1 MSARRFVASCLA
13 LSFAAI
19 AVLALPGRARA
30 AQGSL
35 VSACGGT
42 IGCPN
47 KINLKNPV
55 DSLQF
60 YALLAPA
67 SALDP
72 PAEAFS
78 LTLRNANGVVFT
90 ETIGAG
96 QLRKQGRRFQFRD
109 PNARKVGGFSRV
121 TLKRKGA
128 GWRLTVIAHGDMS
141 AATLA
146 PMTVEI
152 AIGDDTFATAN
163 TWSPREFGWLLHLPA
178 GPTPPPTPTAAPTGT
193 PAPTQTPAPTPSGTP
208 ATTPT
213 PVGTPTSSPATP
225 TPTPAP
231 TPAPTQTPTPT
242 PTVEPYGS
250 VSEAFFRAP
259 RSLLR

>member
-1 MSARRFVASCLA
+1 MSTRFITRCLA
-13 LSFAAI
+13 LAVSVLAA
-19 AVLALPGRARA
+19 LALPAPARA

-55 DSLQF
+55 DSLTF
-60 YALLAPA
+60 YALLGPA

-72 PAEAFS
+72 AAEAFS

-90 ETIGAG
+90 ETLGGG
-96 QLRKQGRRFQFRD
+96 QLRKQGRRWQFRD
-109 PNARKVGGFSRV
+109 PNARQAGGFSRV
-121 TLKRKGA
+121 TLRRKGT
-128 GWRLTVIAHGDMS
+128 GWRLTAIAHGDMS

-163 TWSPREFGWLLHLPA
+163 TWSRREFGWLLHLPA
-178 GPTPPPTPTAAPTGT
+178 GATPP
-193 PAPTQTPAPTPSGTP
+193 
-208 ATTPT
+208 
-213 PVGTPTSSPATP
+213 P

-231 TPAPTQTPTPT
+231 TSTPVPTPSLGPSGTPGTTPTPGPTQTPTPT
-242 PTVEPYGS
+242 PTGQPYGS
-250 VSEAFFRAP
+250 VNEAFLRAP

>member
-1 MSARRFVASCLA
+1 MSARFIARSLA
-13 LSFAAI
+13 LAFSALAA
-19 AVLALPGRARA
+19 LALPGTVGA
-30 AQGSL
+30 AQGTL

-55 DSLQF
+55 DSLTF
-60 YALLAPA
+60 YALLGPA
-67 SALDP
+67 SALDL
-72 PAEAFS
+72 ATDAFS

-90 ETIGAG
+90 ETLGGG
-96 QLRKQGRRFQFRD
+96 QLRKQGRRWQFRD
-109 PNARKVGGFSRV
+109 PNARQAGGFSRV
-121 TLKRKGA
+121 TLRKKGT
-128 GWRLTVIAHGDMS
+128 GWRLTAIAHGDMS

-163 TWSPREFGWLLHLPA
+163 TWSRREFGWLLHLPA
-178 GPTPPPTPTAAPTGT
+178 GATPPPTPTAAPTST
-193 PAPTQTPAPTPSGTP
+193 PVPTPSLAPSGTP
-208 ATTPT
+208 GTT
-213 PVGTPTSSPATP
+213 
-225 TPTPAP
+225 P

-242 PTVEPYGS
+242 PTGEPYGS
-250 VSEAFFRAP
+250 VNEAFLRAP